1 MMYSPRFSGLAK
13 PGLGPAAELLFGIAQ
28 KVTKKA
34 SPTPRLFP
42 AVLATCGTR
51 TNRPMARKYARGGLM
66 VQVYNRPLLR
76 SSARANG
83 AFRSN
88 IDRFAIR
95 LREPGC
101 EHPSYV
107 GGERDLDVSLSR
119 SDQMLVCWGPRVFDP
134 EERSNRRSKTKTM
147 SPLRAV
153 SAPSGDLFWSRLL
166 RAPQEKGEYWG
177 RLLLVTFLGEA
188 RKVTGPA
195 RPRSALVADIKHH
208 SVKPFDK
215 LRANGSSA
223 VVAPQSTLACIN
235 LRWVETH
242 PTNSHWHR
250 AATERAVRA
259 GALPC

>member
-1 MMYSPRFSGLAK
+1 MMYSPRFCGLAK

-51 TNRPMARKYARGGLM
+51 TNRPMARKSARGGLM
-66 VQVYNRPLLR
+66 VRVYDRPLLR
-76 SSARANG
+76 SSARADG
-83 AFRSN
+83 AFGSN

-101 EHPSYV
+101 EHPGYV

>member
-34 SPTPRLFP
+34 SPTPRL
-42 AVLATCGTR
+42 
-51 TNRPMARKYARGGLM
+51 
-66 VQVYNRPLLR
+66 
-76 SSARANG
+76 
-83 AFRSN
+83 
-88 IDRFAIR
+88 
-95 LREPGC
+95 
-101 EHPSYV
+101 
-107 GGERDLDVSLSR
+107 
-119 SDQMLVCWGPRVFDP
+119 
-134 EERSNRRSKTKTM
+134 
-147 SPLRAV
+147 
-153 SAPSGDLFWSRLL
+153 L
-166 RAPQEKGEYWG
+166 RAPQEKVEYWG